1 MRIIDA
7 HLHVD
12 RMKGKDVETL
22 SMAGVEAGVLPT
34 PHLLPWMVSSETLL
48 KSRGTVHKSNL
59 FPGHSANKTDER
71 NELEFKNHLYHEGRR
86 C

>member
-12 RMKGKDVETL
+12 KMRGKDVETL

-34 PHLLPWMVSSETLL
+34 SHLLPWMISSETP
-48 KSRGTVHKSNL
+48 RP
-59 FPGHSANKTDER
+59 F
-71 NELEFKNHLYHEGRR
+71 FQ
-86 C
+86 